1 MSVGVEDICVVAA
14 LKSYWVKAG
23 IPRMSDQS
31 ISKKILKVFEDWKQ
45 LCRKKNQTSSG
56 EVKKREA
63 FEKKLDQLFDIAHP
77 NAIQILQS
85 DRLRTAEAKQADVD
99 FYLDQKGPR
108 VGYMAGLDVVHKE
121 AVEKKKKKDEAEL
134 RRQLEYEKKRIR

>member
-14 LKSYWVKAG
+14 LKSYWVKVG

-31 ISKKILKVFEDWKQ
+31 ISKIFLKVFEDWKQ
-45 LCRKKNQTSSG
+45 LCRKKNQTSSV

-108 VGYMAGLDVVHKE
+108 VGYMEGLDVVHKE
-121 AVEKKKKKDEAEL
+121 AVEKKKNKL
-134 RRQLEYEKKRIR
+134 RLKLCQAQVQLKLS